1 MKLKNCI
8 SLVTLNYNIEYILH
22 VGDKE
27 KILESPSKKFQT
39 KKYLSVCLRLTLHQP
54 YALYLVA
61 NLSVIITWACKQ
73 TEANIS
79 SSA

>member
-8 SLVTLNYNIEYILH
+8 SLVTLNHNIECILYI
-22 VGDKE
+22 GDKE
-27 KILESPSKKFQT
+27 KILESPSKNFQA
-39 KKYLSVCLRLTLHQP
+39 KKYLLVCLRLTLHQP

-61 NLSVIITWACKQ
+61 SLSVIITWAWKQ